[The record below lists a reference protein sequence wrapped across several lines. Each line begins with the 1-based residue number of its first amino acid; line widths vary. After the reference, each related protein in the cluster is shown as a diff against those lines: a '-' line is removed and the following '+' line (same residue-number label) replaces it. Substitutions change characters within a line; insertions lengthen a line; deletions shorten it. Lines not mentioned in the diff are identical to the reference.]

1 MVKSNRESGNGCSDI
16 MVKHFSERIV
26 RSGFKDTKKIN
37 KKDKIMMP
45 GMEKDMLNGYALG
58 ADDYVT
64 KPFSLPV
71 LYAKA
76 MALTG
81 RARGEH

>member
-1 MVKSNRESGNGCSDI
+1 MFGYYGKAFFRKNCE
-16 MVKHFSERIV
+16 V
-26 RSGFKDTKKIN
+26 RFQGY

-76 MALTG
+76 MALTS

>member
-1 MVKSNRESGNGCSDI
+1 M
-16 MVKHFSERIV
+16 
-26 RSGFKDTKKIN
+26 
-37 KKDKIMMP
+37 
-45 GMEKDMLNGYALG
+45 
-58 ADDYVT
+58 T

-81 RARGEH
+81 RIQGINAYVEQDLDQDGGKMLQY